1 MNIKNKVGPALVL
14 SAILGGIAT
23 QATVASA
30 FMRCRGQWPV
40 TFTQC
45 QSTSAPVGHATGRG
59 STSGGL
65 HTVVA
70 NRVSGGF
77 AQAGAL
83 NSAGGAIAGCQV
95 EDQTING
102 VAASFTCPAG
112 TPTPAFLFLTSL

>member
-1 MNIKNKVGPALVL
+1 MNMKKAGPALVL
-14 SAILGGIAT
+14 SALIGSIAT
-23 QATVASA
+23 QAPIASA

-45 QSTSAPVGHATGRG
+45 QSTSAPVGHATGSG

-65 HTVVA
+65 HKVVA

-83 NSAGGAIAGCQV
+83 NSAGTAIPGCQV

-102 VAASFTCPAG
+102 TAASFTCPAG
-112 TPTPAFLFLTSL
+112 TPTPSFLFLTSL